1 MLSNLGIASIFL
13 LLIVPALGQ
22 TPVAKPEPGQE
33 QRNSG
38 RSPVEVVQVF
48 YTYVTA
54 YRPLGI
60 PKGRA
65 KTALWPLISKRLVRE
80 LETLQSCEDDY
91 FRRYGGYLR
100 ANQFKPGIGWLEDG
114 LFSGP
119 NEAASPLKFSI
130 LSSKTVGENRVD
142 VHLRFTHKQTYCCG
156 YSPQY
161 EHYEGVVTVVL
172 EDDRYVIDDFVA
184 LGATPLVR
192 LSDGYRGCKGGQWV
206 GRPGD
211 HPSSTPEDATAA
223 SYEVLH
229 TLIGKQVTIR
239 GTFSLRGKFGP
250 YVLLGNQQ
258 VVYLI
263 PGGAFTSGEPYSEME
278 GKLVAATGTLSFYHW
293 PNAEPADPAFARAP
307 DYFYLEA
314 ETAHLRL
321 ISH

>member
-1 MLSNLGIASIFL
+1 MLRSLGVASIFL

-22 TPVAKPEPGQE
+22 TPAAKLEPGQE

-38 RSPVEVVQVF
+38 RSPVEVVRVF
-48 YTYVTA
+48 YAYVTT

-60 PKGRA
+60 PREPA
-65 KTALWPLISKRLVRE
+65 KTALWPLISQRLVRE

-91 FRRYGGYLR
+91 FRRFGEYLR

-119 NEAASPLKFSI
+119 NEAASPSKFSI

-156 YSPQY
+156 YPPQY
-161 EHYEGVVTVVL
+161 EHYEGVVAVVL
-172 EDDRYVIDDFVA
+172 EDHRYVIDDFVA
-184 LGATPLVR
+184 LGVTPLVR
-192 LSDGYRGCKGGQWV
+192 LSDGYAGCQGGQWV

-211 HPSSTPEDATAA
+211 HPRSTPENATAA

-229 TLIGKQVTIR
+229 TLIGKQVTVR

-258 VVYLI
+258 VVYLV
-263 PGGAFTSGEPYSEME
+263 PRGSFTWGEPYSEME
-278 GKLVAATGTLSFYHW
+278 GKLVAATGTLSFYHR
-293 PNAEPADPAFARAP
+293 PNPEPADPAFARAP